1 MYRKAIAAARKD
13 KARRQQT
20 GVTEEQL
27 AQFKEAFELFD
38 ADKSGCIDEK
48 ELRACMRAVGFD
60 VSKQEVQRM
69 IASVDD
75 DGSGTIEFPEFM
87 KLMCQQQERKDPKE
101 DVKRVFMLYDTQGKG
116 HITVDDLQRACRQ
129 LGESMSDA
137 QLAEMLRIADVDKD
151 GEVRP
156 SDFYRTMRKTSL
168 YEEAHSFH
176 HLQVQQA
183 FIPHQDGVRCKRTA
197 QLGVN

>member
-168 YEEAHSFH
+168 Y
-176 HLQVQQA
+176 
-183 FIPHQDGVRCKRTA
+183 
-197 QLGVN
+197 